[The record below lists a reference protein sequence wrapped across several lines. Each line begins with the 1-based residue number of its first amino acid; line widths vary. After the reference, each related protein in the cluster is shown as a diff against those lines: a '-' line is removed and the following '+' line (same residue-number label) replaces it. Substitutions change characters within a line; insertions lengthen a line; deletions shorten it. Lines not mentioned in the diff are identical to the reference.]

1 MEGIDKDVCLQILD
15 RGLMPCYFGPRQFES
30 QELGKKEF
38 FRGQAKNYERFYEPR
53 FQEFIKKHNIEP
65 ETRIA
70 VASMAEPD
78 HFTVILAGGTFLPI
92 NEYD

>member
-1 MEGIDKDVCLQILD
+1 MDGIDKEVCLQILD
-15 RGLMPCYFGPRQFES
+15 RGLMPCYSGPKRFPDLKLRE
-30 QELGKKEF
+30 KEF

-53 FQEFIKKHNIEP
+53 FQEFMKRHGIEP

-70 VASMAEPD
+70 VALMDEPD